1 MQKKIHFAKMDD
13 LERIVILSYTDAP
26 WLNDE
31 ITSQ

>member
-1 MQKKIHFAKMDD
+1 MERKIYFAKMDD
-13 LERIVILSYTDAP
+13 LERTGTLSYTDAP